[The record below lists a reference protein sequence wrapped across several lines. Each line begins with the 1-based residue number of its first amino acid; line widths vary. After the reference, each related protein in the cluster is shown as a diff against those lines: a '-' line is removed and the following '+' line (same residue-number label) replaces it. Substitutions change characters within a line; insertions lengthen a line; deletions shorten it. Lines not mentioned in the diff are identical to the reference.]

1 MMSHFTIDFEFQQC
15 WRKVGILTLLWVS
28 MLSIPIRVDAQT
40 QTERELP
47 RMSAQRISDEIKI
60 DGVLDEPIWQ
70 NVEPIRQLYQ
80 IQPDQGDPATE
91 QSEIRILYDD
101 KKLYFGFVFFDS
113 GMDKIVANDMRRDSS
128 GLRSNDYGFL
138 LLDTYN
144 DRRNAVFFRFT
155 PVGGMEDTAVSNS
168 GGSLNTSWDIVW
180 ECRCRINEDNW
191 TVEIAIPFSQLRF
204 EQSGVMN
211 WGLNFGRE
219 IARKREIAAWNEAP
233 KTYGGLAKYRTAY
246 FGTLEG
252 IEGISPS
259 RHLELL
265 PYLLPGASYTPGI
278 DGSEGGLDLDVKYGE
293 VQIHRGNAFS
303 FLKGG
308 LDLKYGV
315 TPNLTADL
323 TFNTDFAQVEADQ
336 EQVNLTRFS
345 LFFPEQRP
353 FFLEGASIFD
363 VGIPRPSFRRPP
375 PLLLFYSRRIGLAK
389 GHAIPILGGGKM
401 TGKIGPYGI
410 GILNVLTNKFKD
422 DEFQIGQPPV
432 DEPRTNYSVIRVNRD
447 ILKASTIGGIFI
459 NKQDADTYNRTAG
472 LDFSYR
478 PTREINID
486 GLWSRTFEADILGNS
501 NAFFIG
507 GDWRTNLFRFNSSY
521 TDIGEDFN
529 PEVGYIQRRD
539 VRRFR
544 GGGSYTPWPGK
555 LGIREIQIGPEIDL
569 VLTQE
574 NELETQEITFDTQFE
589 FETGDDIGFQVKNT
603 IENLEHNFRIQ
614 GVDILSDDYNFTAF
628 QASLRTSSSRMI
640 AGRFQV
646 EFGEFYYGTRHGFS
660 IDANFRPNAR
670 LSIEPSIEFNR
681 ITLPEK
687 KLKDGETLDETEFD
701 ANAFGGRVSYSFS
714 TTLFTKLF
722 TQWST
727 DRDVLSANF
736 LVNYIYRPGSDFYL
750 VFDQNYDTRDG
761 GIKLLGWTVVGKMTY
776 WWNP

>member
-1 MMSHFTIDFEFQQC
+1 MMQHRTDARVASEDNTGFQLS
-15 WRKVGILTLLWVS
+15 RYMREINFFLLLWMCVLLVS
-28 MLSIPIRVDAQT
+28 HGADA

-47 RMSAQRISDEIKI
+47 RMSAHRTSEEIKI
-60 DGVLDEPIWQ
+60 DGVLDESVWQ
-70 NVEPIRQLYQ
+70 SVQPIRQLYQ

-91 QSEIRILYDD
+91 QSEVRILYDD
-101 KKLYFGFVFFDS
+101 KKLYFGFIFFDS
-113 GMDKIVANDMRRDSS
+113 EMDKVVANDMRRDSP

-204 EQSGVMN
+204 ESSDSMD

-252 IEGISPS
+252 LEGISPS

-265 PYLLPGASYTPGI
+265 PYILPGASHESST
-278 DGSEGGLDLDVKYGE
+278 EETEAVFE
-293 VQIHRGNAFS
+293 A
-303 FLKGG
+303 G

-375 PLLLFYSRRIGLAK
+375 PLLLFYSRRIGLAA
-389 GHAIPILGGGKM
+389 GRAIPILGGGKM

-410 GILNVLTNKFKD
+410 GILNVLTNKFEDKEMD
-422 DEFQIGQPPV
+422 VPEEDMFS
-432 DEPRTNYSVIRVNRD
+432 EPRTNYSVVRVNRD
-447 ILKASTIGGIFI
+447 ILKGSTIGGIVI
-459 NKQDADTYNRTAG
+459 NKQDADVYNRTAG

-486 GLWSRTFEADILGNS
+486 GLWSRTFEADVLGNS

-507 GDWRTNLFRFNSSY
+507 GDWRTNLFRLNSSY
-521 TDIGEDFN
+521 TDIGEDYN
-529 PEVGYIQRRD
+529 PGVGFVQRTD

-544 GGGSYTPWPGK
+544 GGGSYTPWPNKFGV
-555 LGIREIQIGPEIDL
+555 REIQIGPEIDL

-574 NELETQEITFDTQFE
+574 NKLETQEITFDTQFE
-589 FETGDDIGFQVKNT
+589 FETGDDIGFEVKNT
-603 IENLEHNFRIQ
+603 TEHLDIGFDLQ
-614 GVDILSDDYNFTAF
+614 GEEIPADDYNFTSF
-628 QASLRTSSSRMI
+628 QISMRTSSSRMI
-640 AGRFQV
+640 GARMQV
-646 EFGEFYYGTRHGFS
+646 EFGEFYSGTRRGFS
-660 IDANFRPNAR
+660 IDATARPNAK
-670 LSIEPSIEFNR
+670 LSVEPFIEFNR
-681 ITLPEK
+681 ITLP
-687 KLKDGETLDETEFD
+687 DEEFD

-722 TQWST
+722 AQWST

-736 LVNYIYRPGSDFYL
+736 LVNYIYRPGSDFYF
-750 VFDQNYDTRDG
+750 VFDQSYDTRDG
-761 GIKLLGWTVVGKMTY
+761 GIKLLGWAVVGKMTY

>member
-1 MMSHFTIDFEFQQC
+1 MMSHFTIDVEFWGR
-15 WRKVGILTLLWVS
+15 WRAVRILMLLWMG
-28 MLSIPIRVDAQT
+28 MLSVSIGVDA

-47 RMSAQRISDEIKI
+47 RMSAHRISEEIKI
-60 DGVLDEPIWQ
+60 DGVLDEPVWQ
-70 NVEPIRQLYQ
+70 SVQPIRQLYQ
-80 IQPDQGDPATE
+80 ITPAQGDPATE
-91 QSEIRILYDD
+91 QSEVRILYDD
-101 KKLYFGFVFFDS
+101 KKLYFGFIFFDS
-113 GMDKIVANDMRRDSS
+113 EMDKVVANDMRRDSP

-138 LLDTYN
+138 LLDTYD

-204 EQSGVMN
+204 EQSDVMN

-252 IEGISPS
+252 LEGISPS

-265 PYLLPGASYTPGI
+265 PYALPGASYESSMEET
-278 DGSEGGLDLDVKYGE
+278 EAVFE
-293 VQIHRGNAFS
+293 A
-303 FLKGG
+303 G

-375 PLLLFYSRRIGLAK
+375 PLLLFYSRRIGLAE
-389 GHAIPILGGGKM
+389 GRAIPILGGGKM

-410 GILNVLTNKFKD
+410 GILNVFTNKFED
-422 DEFQIGQPPV
+422 DETGVPEEDLFS
-432 DEPRTNYSVIRVNRD
+432 EPRTNYSVMRVNRD
-447 ILKASTIGGIFI
+447 ILKGSTVGGIVI
-459 NKQDADTYNRTAG
+459 NKQDADAYNRTAG

-486 GLWSRTFEADILGNS
+486 GLWSHTFEADVSGNS

-507 GDWRTNLFRFNSSY
+507 GDWRTNLFRLNSSY
-521 TDIGEDFN
+521 TDIGEDYN
-529 PEVGYIQRRD
+529 PEVGFVQRTD
-539 VRRFR
+539 IRRFR
-544 GGGSYTPWPGK
+544 GGGSYTPWPDK
-555 LGIREIQIGPEIDL
+555 FGIREIQIGPEIDL
-569 VLTQE
+569 VLTQA
-574 NELETQEITFDTQFE
+574 NELETQEITFETQFE
-589 FETGDDIGFQVKNT
+589 FKTGDDIGFEVKNT
-603 IENLEHNFRIQ
+603 TEHLDMGFTLQEGEIPE
-614 GVDILSDDYNFTAF
+614 GDYNFTSF
-628 QASLRTSSSRMI
+628 QTSFRTSSSRMI
-640 AGRFQV
+640 AARMQV
-646 EFGEFYYGTRHGFS
+646 EFGEFYSGTRRGFL
-660 IDANFRPNAR
+660 IDATARPNAK
-670 LSIEPSIEFNR
+670 LSIEPFIEFNR
-681 ITLPEK
+681 ITLP
-687 KLKDGETLDETEFD
+687 DEEFD

-761 GIKLLGWTVVGKMTY
+761 GIKLLGWAVVGKMTY

>member
-1 MMSHFTIDFEFQQC
+1 MMTHFTTDFQLRQC
-15 WRKVGILTLLWVS
+15 TRIVKFSLFLWMCVLFVPRD
-28 MLSIPIRVDAQT
+28 MDAQT
-40 QTERELP
+40 EQELP
-47 RMSAQRISDEIKI
+47 RMSAHRISEEIKI
-60 DGVLDEPIWQ
+60 DGILDEHVWKS
-70 NVEPIRQLYQ
+70 VEPIRQLYQ
-80 IQPDQGDPATE
+80 IQPDQGEPAT
-91 QSEIRILYDD
+91 QPSEVRILYDD
-101 KKLYFGFVFFDS
+101 KKLYFGFIFFDS
-113 GMDKIVANDMRRDSS
+113 EIDKIVDNDMRRDSP

-168 GGSLNTSWDIVW
+168 GGSLNQSWDIVW

-191 TVEIAIPFSQLRF
+191 TAEIAIPFNQLRF
-204 EQSGVMN
+204 ERSDVMD

-219 IARKREIAAWNEAP
+219 IARNQEIAAWNEAP

-252 IEGISPS
+252 LEGIAPS

-265 PYLLPGASYTPGI
+265 PYVLPGASYESSTAET
-278 DGSEGGLDLDVKYGE
+278 EGVFE
-293 VQIHRGNAFS
+293 
-303 FLKGG
+303 GG
-308 LDLKYGV
+308 LDLKYGIL
-315 TPNLTADL
+315 PNLTADL

-422 DEFQIGQPPV
+422 DEFQISESPV
-432 DEPRTNYSVIRVNRD
+432 DEPRTNYSVVRVNRD
-447 ILKASTIGGIFI
+447 ILKGSTVGGIFI
-459 NKQDADTYNRTAG
+459 NKQDTDAYNRTAG

-478 PTREINID
+478 PTREINIQ
-486 GLWSRTFEADILGNS
+486 GLWSRTFEAEDPDVSIANLVTQTTPKR

-507 GDWRTNLFRFNSSY
+507 GDWRTNLFRLNGSY

-529 PEVGYIQRRD
+529 PEVGFVQRKA

-544 GGGSYTPWPGK
+544 GDASYTPWPGK
-555 LGIREIQIGPEIDL
+555 FGIREIQIGPEIDL

-574 NELETQEITFDTQFE
+574 NELETQEITFETQFE
-589 FETGDDIGFQVKNT
+589 FETGDDIEFQVKDT
-603 IENLEHNFRIQ
+603 TENLKRDFPIQ
-614 GVDILSDDYNFTAF
+614 GVNIPVDAYNFTSF
-628 QASLRTSSSRMI
+628 QTSIQTSSSRMI
-640 AGRFQV
+640 FGQLRV
-646 EFGEFYYGTRHGFS
+646 ELGEFYHGTRRGFS
-660 IDANFRPNAR
+660 LDVTARPTAR
-670 LSIEPSIEFNR
+670 FSIEPFIEFNR
-681 ITLPEK
+681 ITLP
-687 KLKDGETLDETEFD
+687 DEEFD
-701 ANAFGGRVSYSFS
+701 ANAFGGRIGYSFS

-736 LVNYIYRPGSDFYL
+736 LVNYIYRPGSDFYF
-750 VFDQNYDTRDG
+750 VFNQNYDTRDG
-761 GIKLLGWTVVGKMTY
+761 EGKLLDWTVVGKMAY

>member
-1 MMSHFTIDFEFQQC
+1 MSYTTIDFQFRQR
-15 WRKVGILTLLWVS
+15 WRRANVLMLLWMCVLCVS
-28 MLSIPIRVDAQT
+28 ISVNAE
-40 QTERELP
+40 TERELP
-47 RMSAQRISDEIKI
+47 RMSAHRTSEEIKV
-60 DGVLDEPIWQ
+60 DGVFDESVWQ

-80 IQPDQGDPATE
+80 IQPDQGEPATE
-91 QSEIRILYDD
+91 QSEVRILYDD
-101 KKLYFGFVFFDS
+101 KKLYFGFIFFDS
-113 GMDKIVANDMRRDSS
+113 EMDKIVANDMRRDSP

-155 PVGGMEDTAVSNS
+155 PVGGIEDTAVSNS
-168 GGSLNTSWDIVW
+168 GGSLNHSWDIVW
-180 ECRCRINEDNW
+180 ECRCRINEDHW
-191 TVEIAIPFSQLRF
+191 TAEIAIPFSQLRF
-204 EQSGVMN
+204 ERSDVMN
-211 WGLNFGRE
+211 WGVNFGRE
-219 IARKREIAAWNEAP
+219 IARKQEIDAWNEAP

-252 IEGISPS
+252 LEGITPS

-265 PYLLPGASYTPGI
+265 PYVLPGAGY
-278 DGSEGGLDLDVKYGE
+278 GSSTEETEGVFETGV
-293 VQIHRGNAFS
+293 
-303 FLKGG
+303 
-308 LDLKYGV
+308 DLKYGV

-323 TFNTDFAQVEADQ
+323 TVNTDFAQVEADQ

-375 PLLLFYSRRIGLAK
+375 PLLLFYSRRIGLA
-389 GHAIPILGGGKM
+389 GGRAIPILGGGKM

-410 GILNVLTNKFKD
+410 GVLNVFTDKYEKD
-422 DEFQIGQPPV
+422 VPGVSPENIFS
-432 DEPRTNYSVIRVNRD
+432 EPRTNYSVARVNRD
-447 ILKASTIGGIFI
+447 ILKGSTVGGIFI
-459 NKQDADTYNRTAG
+459 NKQDTDAYNRTAG

-478 PTREINID
+478 PTREINIQ
-486 GLWSRTFEADILGNS
+486 GLWSRTFEADVLGNS

-507 GDWRTNLFRFNSSY
+507 GDWRTNLFRLDGSY

-539 VRRFR
+539 IRRFR
-544 GGGSYTPWPGK
+544 GDASYTPWPGK
-555 LGIREIQIGPEIDL
+555 FGIREIQIGPEIDL

-574 NELETQEITFDTQFE
+574 NELETQEITFDTRFE
-589 FETGDDIGFQVKNT
+589 FETGEDLGFQVKNT
-603 IENLEHNFRIQ
+603 TENLDRNFRIQ
-614 GVDILSDDYNFTAF
+614 GVNIPTDDYNFTSF
-628 QASLRTSSSRMI
+628 QTSIRTSSSRMI
-640 AGRFQV
+640 AARMQV
-646 EFGEFYYGTRHGFS
+646 EFGEFYHGTRRGFL
-660 IDANFRPNAR
+660 IDAIARPTAR
-670 LSIEPSIEFNR
+670 LSIEPFIEFNR
-681 ITLPEK
+681 ITLP
-687 KLKDGETLDETEFD
+687 DEEFD
-701 ANAFGGRVSYSFS
+701 ANAFGGRIGYSFS

-727 DRDVLSANF
+727 DRDVFSANF

-750 VFDQNYDTRDG
+750 VFDQSYDTRDG

>member
-1 MMSHFTIDFEFQQC
+1 MKHITNDFQLNRYMRNIKLSLLVWMCVLFVSH
-15 WRKVGILTLLWVS
+15 G
-28 MLSIPIRVDAQT
+28 VDA

-47 RMSAQRISDEIKI
+47 RMSAHRTSEEIKV
-60 DGVLDEPIWQ
+60 DGVLDESVWQ
-70 NVEPIRQLYQ
+70 SVEPIRQLYQ
-80 IQPDQGDPATE
+80 IQPDQGEPATE
-91 QSEIRILYDD
+91 QSEVRILYDD
-101 KKLYFGFVFFDS
+101 KKLYFGFIFYDE
-113 GMDKIVANDMRRDSS
+113 MDKIVANDMRRDSP

-204 EQSGVMN
+204 ESSDVMN

-219 IARKREIAAWNEAP
+219 IARKQEIDAWNEAP

-252 IEGISPS
+252 LEGITPS
-259 RHLELL
+259 RRLELL
-265 PYLLPGASYTPGI
+265 PYVLPGASYESSTEET
-278 DGSEGGLDLDVKYGE
+278 EGVFD
-293 VQIHRGNAFS
+293 A
-303 FLKGG
+303 G

-315 TPNLTADL
+315 TSNLTADL

-389 GHAIPILGGGKM
+389 GHAIPILGGGKI
-401 TGKIGPYGI
+401 TGKIGSYDI
-410 GILNVLTNKFKD
+410 GILNVLTNAFKD
-422 DEFQIGQPPV
+422 EEFDFGQPPI
-432 DEPRTNYSVIRVNRD
+432 DEPRTNYSVVRVNRD
-447 ILKASTIGGIFI
+447 ILAGSTVGGILI
-459 NKQDADTYNRTAG
+459 DKTDGDASNSTAG

-478 PTREINID
+478 PTREINIQ
-486 GLWSRTFEADILGNS
+486 GLFSRTLENFEVDLTRNS
-501 NAFFIG
+501 NAFFFG
-507 GDWRTNLFRFNSSY
+507 GDWRTNLFRLDASY

-529 PEVGYIQRRD
+529 PEVGYIQRTD

-544 GGGSYTPWPGK
+544 GSGSYTPWPGVF
-555 LGIREIQIGPEIDL
+555 GIREIQIGPEIDL

-589 FETGDDIGFQVKNT
+589 FETGDDIGFEVKNT
-603 IENLEHNFRIQ
+603 IENLDVGFNLQ
-614 GVDILSDDYNFTAF
+614 GQEIPEGDYNFTSF
-628 QASLRTSSSRMI
+628 QVSARTSSSRMI
-640 AGRFQV
+640 AGELQV
-646 EFGEFYYGTRHGFS
+646 EFGEFYSGTIRGFS
-660 IDANFRPNAR
+660 IDATARPNAK
-670 LSIEPSIEFNR
+670 LSIEPFIEFNR
-681 ITLPEK
+681 ITL
-687 KLKDGETLDETEFD
+687 LGEEFD

-714 TTLFTKLF
+714 TILFTKLF

-727 DRDVLSANF
+727 DRDIFSANF

-750 VFDQNYDTRDG
+750 VFDQSYDTRDG
-761 GIKLLGWTVVGKMTY
+761 GVKLLGWTVVGKMTY

>member
-1 MMSHFTIDFEFQQC
+1 MMTHHTTDFQFRQYM
-15 WRKVGILTLLWVS
+15 RRFKFFLLLWMCV
-28 MLSIPIRVDAQT
+28 LFVPHGVNA

-47 RMSAQRISDEIKI
+47 RMSAHRTSEEIKI
-60 DGVLDEPIWQ
+60 DGVLDEPVWQ
-70 NVEPIRQLYQ
+70 SVEPIRQLYQ
-80 IQPDQGDPATE
+80 IQPDQGEPATE
-91 QSEIRILYDD
+91 PSEVRIMYDD
-101 KKLYFGFVFFDS
+101 KKLYFGFIFFDS
-113 GMDKIVANDMRRDSS
+113 EMDKIVANDMRRDSR

-204 EQSGVMN
+204 ERSDVMN
-211 WGLNFGRE
+211 WGINFGRE
-219 IARKREIAAWNEAP
+219 IARKQEIDAWNEAP

-252 IEGISPS
+252 IEGITPS

-265 PYLLPGASYTPGI
+265 PYLSPGASY
-278 DGSEGGLDLDVKYGE
+278 GSSTEETEGVFD
-293 VQIHRGNAFS
+293 A
-303 FLKGG
+303 G

-389 GHAIPILGGGKM
+389 GRAIPILGGGKM

-410 GILNVLTNKFKD
+410 GILNVLTNAFEE
-422 DEFQIGQPPV
+422 DEFLIGQPKV

-447 ILKASTIGGIFI
+447 ILAGSTIGGIVI
-459 NKQDADTYNRTAG
+459 NKQDADAYNRTAG

-478 PTREINID
+478 PTREINVQ
-486 GLWSRTFEADILGNS
+486 GLWSRTFEEEVLGNS

-507 GDWRTNLFRFNSSY
+507 GDWRTNLFRLNGSY

-529 PEVGYIQRRD
+529 PEVGYIQRTD

-544 GGGSYTPWPGK
+544 GDASYTPWPGRF
-555 LGIREIQIGPEIDL
+555 GIREIQIGPEIDL

-574 NELETQEITFDTQFE
+574 NELETQDITFDTQFE

-603 IENLEHNFRIQ
+603 TENLDRNFRIQ
-614 GVDILSDDYNFTAF
+614 GVSIPVDDYNFTSF
-628 QASLRTSSSRMI
+628 QVSMRTSSSRMI
-640 AGRFQV
+640 AGQLQV
-646 EFGEFYYGTRHGFS
+646 EFGKFYSGTRRGFL
-660 IDANFRPNAR
+660 IDVIARPTAR
-670 LSIEPSIEFNR
+670 LSIEPFIEFNR
-681 ITLPEK
+681 ITLP
-687 KLKDGETLDETEFD
+687 DEEFD
-701 ANAFGGRVSYSFS
+701 ANAFGGRVGYSFS

-722 TQWST
+722 AQWST

-750 VFDQNYDTRDG
+750 VFNQNYDTRDG
-761 GIKLLGWTVVGKMTY
+761 SPELIDWAILGKLTY

>member
-1 MMSHFTIDFEFQQC
+1 MRPFITNFQYQS
-15 WRKVGILTLLWVS
+15 RVRSFVSFLLLWVCVLFVPHS
-28 MLSIPIRVDAQT
+28 VNA

-47 RMSAQRISDEIKI
+47 RMSAHRIAEEIRV
-60 DGVLDEPIWQ
+60 DGILDEPVWQ
-70 NVEPIRQLYQ
+70 TVEPIRQLYQ
-80 IQPDQGDPATE
+80 IQPDQGEPATE
-91 QSEIRILYDD
+91 QSEVRIMYDD
-101 KKLYFGFVFFDS
+101 KKLYFGFIFFDE
-113 GMDKIVANDMRRDSS
+113 MDKIVANDMRRDSP

-204 EQSGVMN
+204 ERSDVMN
-211 WGLNFGRE
+211 WGINFGRE
-219 IARKREIAAWNEAP
+219 IARKQEIDAWNEAP

-252 IEGISPS
+252 IEGITPS
-259 RHLELL
+259 RNIELL
-265 PYLLPGASYTPGI
+265 PYVLPGASYESSTEET
-278 DGSEGGLDLDVKYGE
+278 EGVFD
-293 VQIHRGNAFS
+293 A
-303 FLKGG
+303 G

-375 PLLLFYSRRIGLAK
+375 PLLLFYSRRIGLAE
-389 GHAIPILGGGKM
+389 GRAIPILSGGKM

-410 GILNVLTNKFKD
+410 GVLNVLTNNFEE
-422 DEFQIGQPPV
+422 DETEASEEGPFS
-432 DEPRTNYSVIRVNRD
+432 EPRTNYSVMRVNRD
-447 ILKASTIGGIFI
+447 ILAGSTVGGIVI
-459 NKQDADTYNRTAG
+459 HKQDADAYNSTAG

-478 PTREINID
+478 PTREVNIQ
-486 GLWSRTFEADILGNS
+486 GLWSRTFEADITGNS

-507 GDWRTNLFRFNSSY
+507 GDWRTNLFELDGSY

-529 PEVGYIQRRD
+529 PEVGFVQRLNPD
-539 VRRFR
+539 NPIHFRRIR
-544 GGGSYTPWPGK
+544 GEGSYTPWPDK
-555 LGIREIQIGPEIDL
+555 FGIRQIQIGPEIDL
-569 VLTQE
+569 ILTHE
-574 NELETQEITFDTQFE
+574 NELATQEITFDTQFE
-589 FETGDDIGFQVKNT
+589 FKTGDDIGFEIKNT
-603 IENLEHNFRIQ
+603 TENLDYPFSIQ
-614 GVDILSDDYNFTAF
+614 ETSIPVDDYNFTSF
-628 QASLRTSSSRMI
+628 QISARTSGARMVG
-640 AGRFQV
+640 ARMQV
-646 EFGEFYYGTRHGFS
+646 EFGEFYHGTRRGFS
-660 IDANFRPNAR
+660 IDANARPSAK
-670 LSIEPSIEFNR
+670 LSIEPFIEFNR
-681 ITLPEK
+681 ITLP
-687 KLKDGETLDETEFD
+687 ETEFD

-714 TTLFTKLF
+714 TILFTKLF
-722 TQWST
+722 AQWST

-736 LVNYIYRPGSDFYL
+736 LVNYIYRPGSDLYF

-761 GIKLLGWTVVGKMTY
+761 RFKLLGWTVVGKLTY

>member
-1 MMSHFTIDFEFQQC
+1 MMSHFIIDVEFQKC
-15 WRKVGILTLLWVS
+15 WRKMGILTLLWVCI
-28 MLSIPIRVDAQT
+28 LSVSIRVEA

-47 RMSAQRISDEIKI
+47 RMSAHRTSEEIKI
-60 DGVLDEPIWQ
+60 DGVLDEPVWQ
-70 NVEPIRQLYQ
+70 SVEPIRQLYQ

-91 QSEIRILYDD
+91 QSEVRILYDD
-101 KKLYFGFVFFDS
+101 KKLYFGFIFFDS
-113 GMDKIVANDMRRDSS
+113 EMDKVVANDMRRDSS

-155 PVGGMEDTAVSNS
+155 PVGGMEDTAVSDS

-204 EQSGVMN
+204 EKNEVMN

-219 IARKREIAAWNEAP
+219 IARKREIAAWHEAP

-252 IEGISPS
+252 LAGISPS

-265 PYLLPGASYTPGI
+265 PYVLPGAS
-278 DGSEGGLDLDVKYGE
+278 SESSTEKTEGVFD
-293 VQIHRGNAFS
+293 A
-303 FLKGG
+303 G

-375 PLLLFYSRRIGLAK
+375 PLLLFYSRQIGLAE
-389 GHAIPILGGGKM
+389 GRAIPILSGGKM

-410 GILNVLTNKFKD
+410 GILNVLTNTF
-422 DEFQIGQPPV
+422 EEEETGVPEAEMFS
-432 DEPRTNYSVIRVNRD
+432 EPRTNYSVARVNRD
-447 ILKASTIGGIFI
+447 ILKGSTVGGIFI
-459 NKQDADTYNRTAG
+459 NKQDADVYNRTAG

-478 PTREINID
+478 PTREINIE
-486 GLWSRTFEADILGNS
+486 GLWSRTFEADVSGNA
-501 NAFFIG
+501 NAFFFG
-507 GDWRTNLFRFNSSY
+507 GDWRTNLFRLDASY

-529 PEVGYIQRRD
+529 PEVGFVQRTD
-539 VRRFR
+539 IRRFR
-544 GGGSYTPWPGK
+544 GGGSYTPWPEK
-555 LGIREIQIGPEIDL
+555 FGIREIQIGPELDL

-589 FETGDDIGFQVKNT
+589 FETGDDIGFEVKNT
-603 IENLEHNFRIQ
+603 TEHLDIGFDLQ
-614 GVDILSDDYNFTAF
+614 GEEIPADDYNFTSF
-628 QASLRTSSSRMI
+628 QISMRTSSARMI
-640 AGRFQV
+640 GARMQV
-646 EFGEFYYGTRHGFS
+646 EFGEFYSGTRRGFS
-660 IDANFRPNAR
+660 IDATARPNAK
-670 LSIEPSIEFNR
+670 LSVEPFIEFNR
-681 ITLPEK
+681 ITLP
-687 KLKDGETLDETEFD
+687 DEEFD

-714 TTLFTKLF
+714 TTLFMKLF
-722 TQWST
+722 SQWST

-750 VFDQNYDTRDG
+750 VFDQSYDTRDG

>member
-1 MMSHFTIDFEFQQC
+1 MIHFTINFQLS
-15 WRKVGILTLLWVS
+15 RYMRNIKLSLLLWMCV
-28 MLSIPIRVDAQT
+28 LFVPHGVNA

-47 RMSAQRISDEIKI
+47 RMSAHRISEEIKI

-70 NVEPIRQLYQ
+70 SVEPIRQLYQ

-91 QSEIRILYDD
+91 QSEVRIMYDG
-101 KKLYFGFVFFDS
+101 KKLYFGFIFYDS
-113 GMDKIVANDMRRDSS
+113 EMDKIVANDMRRDSS

-155 PVGGMEDTAVSNS
+155 LVGGMEDTAVSNS

-180 ECRCRINEDNW
+180 ECRCKINEDNW

-204 EQSGVMN
+204 ERSEVMN

-219 IARKREIAAWNEAP
+219 IARKQEIAAWNEAP

-252 IEGISPS
+252 LEGITPS

-265 PYLLPGASYTPGI
+265 PYLLPGASYT
-278 DGSEGGLDLDVKYGE
+278 SETEETAEKTEGVFE
-293 VQIHRGNAFS
+293 A
-303 FLKGG
+303 G

-375 PLLLFYSRRIGLAK
+375 PLLLFYSRRIGLAE
-389 GHAIPILGGGKM
+389 GRSIPILSGGKM
-401 TGKIGPYGI
+401 TGKVGPYGI
-410 GILNVLTNKFKD
+410 GILNVLTNQFED
-422 DEFQIGQPPV
+422 DVMEDPEDDIFS
-432 DEPRTNYSVIRVNRD
+432 EPRTNYSVVRVNRD
-447 ILKASTIGGIFI
+447 ILKGSTVGVIAI
-459 NKQDADTYNRTAG
+459 NKQDADAYNRTTG

-478 PTREINID
+478 PTREINIQ
-486 GLWSRTFEADILGNS
+486 GLWARTFEEDVQGNS

-507 GDWRTNLFRFNSSY
+507 GDWRTNLFRLDASY
-521 TDIGEDFN
+521 TDFGEDFN
-529 PEVGYIQRRD
+529 PGVGFVQRTEERPD

-544 GGGSYTPWPGK
+544 GGGSYTPWPGVF
-555 LGIREIQIGPEIDL
+555 GIREIQIGPEIDI
-569 VLTQE
+569 VLSHE

-589 FETGDDIGFQVKNT
+589 FETGDDIGFEVKNT
-603 IENLEHNFRIQ
+603 IEHL
-614 GVDILSDDYNFTAF
+614 DIAFDLQEEEIPAGEYNFTSF
-628 QASLRTSSSRMI
+628 QISMRTSSSRMI
-640 AGRFQV
+640 GGQLQV
-646 EFGEFYYGTRHGFS
+646 ELGEFYNGTRRGFL
-660 IDANFRPNAR
+660 IDANIRPTAQI
-670 LSIEPSIEFNR
+670 SVEPFIEFNR
-681 ITLPEK
+681 ITLP
-687 KLKDGETLDETEFD
+687 GEEFD
-701 ANAFGGRVSYSFS
+701 ANAFGGRVNYSFS

-722 TQWST
+722 AQWST
-727 DRDVLSANF
+727 DRDVISANI

-750 VFDQNYDTRDG
+750 VFNQNYDTRDG
-761 GIKLLGWTVVGKMTY
+761 GAELLDWAILGKMTY
-776 WWNP
+776 WWTP

>member
-1 MMSHFTIDFEFQQC
+1 
-15 WRKVGILTLLWVS
+15 
-28 MLSIPIRVDAQT
+28 
-40 QTERELP
+40 
-47 RMSAQRISDEIKI
+47 MSAHRTSEAIKI
-60 DGVLDEPIWQ
+60 DGVLDEPVWQ
-70 NVEPIRQLYQ
+70 SVQPIRQLYQ
-80 IQPDQGDPATE
+80 IQPDQGEPATE
-91 QSEIRILYDD
+91 QSEVRILYDD

-113 GMDKIVANDMRRDSS
+113 EMDKIVANDMRRDSR

-155 PVGGMEDTAVSNS
+155 PVGGMEDTAVSDS

-204 EQSGVMN
+204 ESSDSMD

-252 IEGISPS
+252 LEGISPS

-265 PYLLPGASYTPGI
+265 PYILPGASYEAST
-278 DGSEGGLDLDVKYGE
+278 EETEEATEAVFE
-293 VQIHRGNAFS
+293 A
-303 FLKGG
+303 G

-375 PLLLFYSRRIGLAK
+375 PLLLFYSRRIGLAE
-389 GHAIPILGGGKM
+389 GRAIPLLGGGKM

-410 GILNVLTNKFKD
+410 GILNVLTNKFEEEEMD
-422 DEFQIGQPPV
+422 VPEEDMFS
-432 DEPRTNYSVIRVNRD
+432 EPHTNYSVVRVNRD
-447 ILKASTIGGIFI
+447 ILKGSTIGGIVI
-459 NKQDADTYNRTAG
+459 NKQDADAYNRTAG

-486 GLWSRTFEADILGNS
+486 GLWSRTFEADVSGNS

-507 GDWRTNLFRFNSSY
+507 GDWRTNLFRVNSSY
-521 TDIGEDFN
+521 TDIGEDCN
-529 PEVGYIQRRD
+529 PGVGFVQRTD
-539 VRRFR
+539 IRRFR
-544 GGGSYTPWPGK
+544 GGGSYTPWPNKFGV
-555 LGIREIQIGPEIDL
+555 REIQIGPEIDL

-574 NELETQEITFDTQFE
+574 NELETREITFETQFE
-589 FETGDDIGFQVKNT
+589 FETGDDIGVEVKNT
-603 IENLEHNFRIQ
+603 TEHLDVGFDLQ
-614 GVDILSDDYNFTAF
+614 GEEIPADDYNFTSF
-628 QASLRTSSSRMI
+628 QMSMRTSSSRMI
-640 AGRFQV
+640 GARLQV
-646 EFGEFYYGTRHGFS
+646 EFGEFYSGTRRGFS
-660 IDANFRPNAR
+660 IDATARPNAK
-670 LSIEPSIEFNR
+670 LSIEPFIEFNR
-681 ITLPEK
+681 ITLP
-687 KLKDGETLDETEFD
+687 DEEFD

-727 DRDVLSANF
+727 DRDVFSANF

-750 VFDQNYDTRDG
+750 VFDQSYDTREG

>member
-1 MMSHFTIDFEFQQC
+1 MSYTTIDFQFRQR
-15 WRKVGILTLLWVS
+15 WRRANVLMLLWMCVLCVS
-28 MLSIPIRVDAQT
+28 ISVNAE
-40 QTERELP
+40 TERELP
-47 RMSAQRISDEIKI
+47 RMSAHRTSEEIKV
-60 DGVLDEPIWQ
+60 DGVFDESVWQ

-80 IQPDQGDPATE
+80 IQPDQGEPATE
-91 QSEIRILYDD
+91 QSEVRILYDD
-101 KKLYFGFVFFDS
+101 KKLYFGFIFFDS
-113 GMDKIVANDMRRDSS
+113 EMDKIVANDMRRDSP

-155 PVGGMEDTAVSNS
+155 PVGGIEDTAVSNS
-168 GGSLNTSWDIVW
+168 GGSLNHSWDIVW
-180 ECRCRINEDNW
+180 ECRCRINEDHW
-191 TVEIAIPFSQLRF
+191 TAEIAIPFSQLRF
-204 EQSGVMN
+204 ERSDVMN
-211 WGLNFGRE
+211 WGVNFGRE
-219 IARKREIAAWNEAP
+219 IARKQEIAAWNEAP

-252 IEGISPS
+252 LEGISPS

-265 PYLLPGASYTPGI
+265 PYVLPGAGY
-278 DGSEGGLDLDVKYGE
+278 GSSTEETEGVFETGV
-293 VQIHRGNAFS
+293 
-303 FLKGG
+303 
-308 LDLKYGV
+308 DLKYGV

-323 TFNTDFAQVEADQ
+323 TVNTDFAQVEADQ

-375 PLLLFYSRRIGLAK
+375 PLLLFYSRRIGLA
-389 GHAIPILGGGKM
+389 GGRAIPILGGGKM

-410 GILNVLTNKFKD
+410 GVLNVFTDKYEKD
-422 DEFQIGQPPV
+422 VPGVSPENIFS
-432 DEPRTNYSVIRVNRD
+432 EPRTNYSVARVNRD
-447 ILKASTIGGIFI
+447 ILKGSTVGGIFI
-459 NKQDADTYNRTAG
+459 NKQDTDAYNRTAG

-478 PTREINID
+478 PTREINIQ
-486 GLWSRTFEADILGNS
+486 GLWSRTFEADVLGNS

-507 GDWRTNLFRFNSSY
+507 GDWRTNLFRLDGSY

-544 GGGSYTPWPGK
+544 GDASYTPWPGK
-555 LGIREIQIGPEIDL
+555 FGIREIQIGPEIDL

-574 NELETQEITFDTQFE
+574 NELETQEITFDTRFE
-589 FETGDDIGFQVKNT
+589 FETGEDLGFQVKNT
-603 IENLEHNFRIQ
+603 TENLDRNFRIQ
-614 GVDILSDDYNFTAF
+614 GVNIPTDDYNFTSF
-628 QASLRTSSSRMI
+628 QTSIRTSSSRMI
-640 AGRFQV
+640 AARMQV
-646 EFGEFYYGTRHGFS
+646 EFGEFYHGTRRGFL
-660 IDANFRPNAR
+660 IDAIARPTAR
-670 LSIEPSIEFNR
+670 LSIEPFIEFNR
-681 ITLPEK
+681 ITLP
-687 KLKDGETLDETEFD
+687 DEEFD
-701 ANAFGGRVSYSFS
+701 ANAFGGRIGYSFS

-727 DRDVLSANF
+727 DRDVFSANF

-750 VFDQNYDTRDG
+750 VFDQSYDTRDG